1 MSLFRTKTI
10 ASLQAEASAEHGY
23 KRTLGPISLISLG
36 IGSVVG
42 AGIFVQAGQAAA
54 LYGGPAIAL
63 SFVVSG
69 IACLFAGLCYAELA
83 SMIPVSGSAYTYTY
97 GSLGEILAWVVGW
110 CLILEYLFSGAAVAV
125 SWSGATRD
133 ILREFNLALPVALS
147 TAPLDVDPSRT
158 IPINLGFFTFQL
170 QTLKTT
176 GAIINFPAVFIS
188 LLLTYILYIGI
199 KESANFNNLMV
210 IIKVGVLLA
219 LIGYGI
225 WYFFGHRAAVVD
237 NWTPFIPPNDGPAIR
252 FFDESG
258 AFVWFKDI
266 WAFLNSSSYG
276 EHGWSGIFRGA
287 GAIFFAYVGFDCVS
301 SAAQETKNPQ
311 RDLPIGLLGTLAA
324 VSFLFIAVSLV
335 LTGLVHYS
343 KLNVDAPFIFV
354 LQQVGAPNFFRY
366 LIEAATLA
374 GLTSVILVS
383 LLGQPRIF
391 FAMAKDG
398 LLPQVFAKIHPKYG
412 TPHVTTWITGISCA
426 IIAGLFPLNLLGE
439 LISIGTLLAFA
450 VVCAGVL
457 VLRRTQPNLPRP
469 FRTPWSP
476 VVPVLGIL
484 ICFAQMF
491 SLPSIT
497 WLNLTIWLALG
508 FAVYFG
514 YSRKHSKLAR
524 PNG

>member
-1 MSLFRTKTI
+1 MSLFRTKSL
-10 ASLQAEASAEHGY
+10 ASLQAEAAAEHGY
-23 KRTLGPISLISLG
+23 KRTLGPVSLISMG

-42 AGIFVQAGQAAA
+42 AGIFVQTGQAAA
-54 LYGGPAIAL
+54 LYGGPAIAI
-63 SFVVSG
+63 SFIVSG

-83 SMIPVSGSAYTYTY
+83 AMIPVSGSAYTYTY
-97 GSLGEILAWVVGW
+97 GSLGEVFAWVVGW

-133 ILREFNLALPVALS
+133 ILNEFHLALPASLAN
-147 TAPLDVDPSRT
+147 APLDVDPTHT
-158 IPINLGFFTFQL
+158 IPINLGFVTFQM
-170 QTLKTT
+170 QTLVTT
-176 GAIINFPAVFIS
+176 GALINLPAVFIS
-188 LLLTYILYIGI
+188 LVLTYILYIGI

-210 IIKVGVLLA
+210 VIKVGVLLA
-219 LIGYGI
+219 LIGYGL
-225 WYFFGHRAAVVD
+225 WYFTGHRGLVQA
-237 NWTPFIPPNDGPAIR
+237 NWTPFIPPN
-252 FFDESG
+252 SG
-258 AFVWFKDI
+258 VF
-266 WAFLNSSSYG
+266 G

-311 RDLPIGLLGTLAA
+311 RDLPVGLLGTLLI
-324 VSFLFIAVSLV
+324 VSFLFISVSLV
-335 LTGLVHYS
+335 LTGLVPYS
-343 KLNVDAPFIFV
+343 KLNVDAPFIYA
-354 LQQVGAPNFFRY
+354 LQQVHAPALFRY

-398 LLPQVFAKIHPKYG
+398 LLPQTFAKIHKRYG

-450 VVCAGVL
+450 LVCAGVL
-457 VLRRTQPNLPRP
+457 VLRRTEPDAPRS
-469 FRTPWSP
+469 FRTPWVP
-476 VVPVLGIL
+476 LVPVLGIL
-484 ICFAQMF
+484 ICIVQMF
-491 SLPSIT
+491 SLPTIT
-497 WLNLTIWLALG
+497 WLNLTIWMALG

-514 YSRKHSKLAR
+514 YSRKHSTVGRK
-524 PNG
+524 

>member
-1 MSLFRTKTI
+1 MSLFRTKPI
-10 ASLQAEASAEHGY
+10 ADLQQEAGAEHGY

-42 AGIFVQAGQAAA
+42 AGIFVQTGQAAA
-54 LYGGPAIAL
+54 LYGGPAIAI
-63 SFVVSG
+63 SFIVSG

-83 SMIPVSGSAYTYTY
+83 AMIPVSGSAYTYTY

-133 ILREFNLALPVALS
+133 ILNEFNLALPASLAS
-147 TAPLDVDPSRT
+147 APLDVDPDRT

-176 GAIINFPAVFIS
+176 GALINLPAVFIS

-199 KESANFNNLMV
+199 KESAGFNNVMV
-210 IIKVGVLLA
+210 VIKVGVLLA
-219 LIGYGI
+219 LVGYGI
-225 WYFFGHRAAVVD
+225 YYFFGHPEVPKA
-237 NWTPFIPPNDGPAIR
+237 NWHPFIPDNTGT
-252 FFDESG
+252 F
-258 AFVWFKDI
+258 
-266 WAFLNSSSYG
+266 G
-276 EHGWSGIFRGA
+276 EFGWSGVFRGA

-311 RDLPIGLLGTLAA
+311 RDLPIGLLGTLLI
-324 VSFLFIAVSLV
+324 VSFLFISVSLV
-335 LTGLVHYS
+335 LTGMVHYS
-343 KLNVDAPFIFV
+343 KLNVDAPFIYA
-354 LQQVGAPNFFRY
+354 LQQIQAPAIFRY

-391 FAMAKDG
+391 YSMARDG
-398 LLPQVFAKIHPKYG
+398 LLPSYFAKIHPKYG
-412 TPHVTTWITGISCA
+412 TPHITTWITGISCA

-450 VVCAGVL
+450 LVCAGVW
-457 VLRRTQPNLPRP
+457 VLRKTRPDLPRS
-469 FRTPWSP
+469 FKTPL
-476 VVPVLGIL
+476 VPLVPALGIAT
-484 ICFAQMF
+484 CVFQMF
-491 SLPSIT
+491 SLPAIT
-497 WLNLTIWLALG
+497 WLNLTIWMAIG

-524 PNG
+524 

>member
-10 ASLQAEASAEHGY
+10 ASLQAEAAADHGY

-42 AGIFVQAGQAAA
+42 AGIFVQAGQAAS

-63 SFVVSG
+63 SFIVSG

-133 ILREFNLALPVALS
+133 ILQEFNLTLPTIIS
-147 TAPLDVDPSRT
+147 SAPLDVVD
-158 IPINLGFFTFQL
+158 GQL
-170 QTLKTT
+170 VRT
-176 GAIINFPAVFIS
+176 GALINFPAVFIS

-199 KESANFNNLMV
+199 KESANFNNVMV

-225 WYFFGHRAAVVD
+225 WYFFGNRAAVIA
-237 NWTPFIPPNDGPAIR
+237 NWTPFIPPNQGPDIR

-398 LLPQVFAKIHPKYG
+398 LLPQTFAKIHPKYG
-412 TPHVTTWITGISCA
+412 TPHVTTWITGIGCA
-426 IIAGLFPLNLLGE
+426 LISGLFPLNLLGE

-450 VVCAGVL
+450 LVCAGVL

-476 VVPVLGIL
+476 LLPGLGIL
-484 ICFAQMF
+484 ICIAQMF
-491 SLPSIT
+491 SLPKIT
-497 WLNLTIWLALG
+497 WLNLTIWMILG

-524 PNG
+524 PGA

>member
-1 MSLFRTKTI
+1 MSLFRAKSI
-10 ASLQAEASAEHGY
+10 SSLQAEAAAEHGY
-23 KRTLGPISLISLG
+23 KRTLGPLSLVSLG

-42 AGIFVQAGQAAA
+42 AGIFVQTGQAAA
-54 LYGGPAIAL
+54 LYGGPAIAI
-63 SFVVSG
+63 SFIVSG

-83 SMIPVSGSAYTYTY
+83 AMIPVSGSAYTYTY
-97 GSLGEILAWVVGW
+97 GSLGEIFAWVVGW

-133 ILREFNLALPVALS
+133 VLGEFGLALPAFMAS
-147 TAPLDVDPSRT
+147 APLDVVDGR
-158 IPINLGFFTFQL
+158 LV
-170 QTLKTT
+170 TT
-176 GAIINFPAVFIS
+176 GALINFPAVFIS

-210 IIKVGVLLA
+210 VIKVGVLLA

-225 WYFFGHRAAVVD
+225 WYFFGHREVVMA
-237 NWTPFIPPNDGPAIR
+237 NWTPFIPPN
-252 FFDESG
+252 SG
-258 AFVWFKDI
+258 EF
-266 WAFLNSSSYG
+266 G

-301 SAAQETKNPQ
+301 AAAQETKNPQ
-311 RDLPIGLLGTLAA
+311 RDLPIGLLGTLAV
-324 VSFLFIAVSLV
+324 VSFLFISVSLV
-335 LTGLVHYS
+335 LTGMVHYT
-343 KLNVDAPFIFV
+343 KLNVDAPFIYA
-354 LQQVGAPNFFRY
+354 LQQVQAPAFFRY

-398 LLPQVFAKIHPKYG
+398 LLPDTFAKIHPKYG
-412 TPHVTTWITGISCA
+412 TPHVTTWITGIACA

-450 VVCAGVL
+450 LVCAGVL
-457 VLRRTQPNLPRP
+457 VLRRTQPALPRP
-469 FRTPWSP
+469 FRTPWVP
-476 VVPVLGIL
+476 LIPVLGIL
-484 ICFAQMF
+484 ICIAQMF
-491 SLPSIT
+491 ALPSIT

-514 YSRKHSKLAR
+514 YSRKHSRLAG
-524 PNG
+524 PPAG

>member
-1 MSLFRTKTI
+1 MSLFRTKSI
-10 ASLQAEASAEHGY
+10 SSLQAEAAAELGY
-23 KRTLGPISLISLG
+23 KRTLGPLSLVSLG

-42 AGIFVQAGQAAA
+42 AGIFVQTGQAAA
-54 LYGGPAIAL
+54 LYGGPAIAI
-63 SFVVSG
+63 SFIVSG

-97 GSLGEILAWVVGW
+97 GSLGEVLAWVVGW

-133 ILREFNLALPVALS
+133 ILAEFNLALPRYLAS
-147 TAPLDVDPSRT
+147 APLDVV
-158 IPINLGFFTFQL
+158 NGQL
-170 QTLKTT
+170 VRT
-176 GAIINFPAVFIS
+176 GALINFPAVFIS

-225 WYFFGHRAAVVD
+225 NYFIGHREIVMA
-237 NWTPFIPPNDGPAIR
+237 NWTPFIPPN
-252 FFDESG
+252 SG
-258 AFVWFKDI
+258 DFGNF
-266 WAFLNSSSYG
+266 
-276 EHGWSGIFRGA
+276 GWSGVFRGA

-301 SAAQETKNPQ
+301 AAAQETKNPQ

-324 VSFLFIAVSLV
+324 VSFLFISVSLV
-335 LTGLVHYS
+335 LTGLVHYT
-343 KLNVDAPFIFV
+343 KLNVDAPFIFA
-354 LQQVGAPNFFRY
+354 LQQVQAPALFRY

-398 LLPQVFAKIHPKYG
+398 LLPAAFAKIHPKHG
-412 TPHVTTWITGISCA
+412 TPHVTTWITGIACA
-426 IIAGLFPLNLLGE
+426 VISGLFPLNLLGE
-439 LISIGTLLAFA
+439 LISIGTLLAFSL
-450 VVCAGVL
+450 VCAGVL

-484 ICFAQMF
+484 ICITQMF
-491 SLPSIT
+491 SLPTIT
-497 WLNLTIWLALG
+497 WLNLTIWMILG

-514 YSRKHSKLAR
+514 YSRKHSKLA
-524 PNG
+524 NGANL

>member
-1 MSLFRTKTI
+1 MSLFRTKSI
-10 ASLQAEASAEHGY
+10 SSLQAEAAAELGY
-23 KRTLGPISLISLG
+23 KRTLGPLSLVSLG

-42 AGIFVQAGQAAA
+42 AGIFVQTGQAAA
-54 LYGGPAIAL
+54 LYGGPAIAI
-63 SFVVSG
+63 SFIVSG

-97 GSLGEILAWVVGW
+97 GSLGEVLAWVVGW

-125 SWSGATRD
+125 SWSGASRD
-133 ILREFNLALPVALS
+133 ILAEFNLALPKYLAS
-147 TAPLDVDPSRT
+147 APLDVV
-158 IPINLGFFTFQL
+158 NGQL
-170 QTLKTT
+170 VRT
-176 GAIINFPAVFIS
+176 GALINFPAVFIS

-225 WYFFGHRAAVVD
+225 NYFIGHREIVMA
-237 NWTPFIPPNDGPAIR
+237 NWTPFIPPN
-252 FFDESG
+252 SG
-258 AFVWFKDI
+258 DFGNF
-266 WAFLNSSSYG
+266 
-276 EHGWSGIFRGA
+276 GWSGVFRGA

-301 SAAQETKNPQ
+301 AAAQETKNPQ

-324 VSFLFIAVSLV
+324 VSFLFISVSLV
-335 LTGLVHYS
+335 LTGLVHYT
-343 KLNVDAPFIFV
+343 KLNVDAPFIFA
-354 LQQVGAPNFFRY
+354 LQQVQAPALFRY

-398 LLPQVFAKIHPKYG
+398 LLPAAFAKIHPKHG
-412 TPHVTTWITGISCA
+412 TPHVTTWITGIGCA
-426 IIAGLFPLNLLGE
+426 LISGLFPLNVLGE
-439 LISIGTLLAFA
+439 LVSIGTLLAFSL
-450 VVCAGVL
+450 VCAGVL
-457 VLRRTQPNLPRP
+457 VLRRTQPGLPRP
-469 FRTPWSP
+469 FRTPWVP
-476 VVPVLGIL
+476 LVPVLGIL
-484 ICFAQMF
+484 ICVLQMF
-491 SLPSIT
+491 SLPNIT

-514 YSRKHSKLAR
+514 YSRKHSKLNR